1 VSALSEIRS
10 IPLTARDFG
19 RVQLHG
25 NNAAYGFLLRVC
37 ALAYEAL
44 LPESDTGR
52 FRFRDVQSDPREMGL
67 IFQDFVR
74 NFFRLEQHQFVVKGE
89 RIRWIVDD
97 SHGVGH
103 NLLPRM
109 NTDTSLVDGKRT
121 IIVECKWTPTT
132 FQVSH
137 GKKTI
142 HSDHLY
148 QLHAYMSQH
157 DRAQLHAG
165 TVEGLLLY
173 PLVDEAVDVALGLKG
188 QWIRIRTIDLATS
201 WSDIRTQLLELLRPA
216 SFSVEGESHK
226 QLKSH
231 TVTSGA
237 RGLHEGAS
245 LGLISN

>member
-1 VSALSEIRS
+1 
-10 IPLTARDFG
+10 
-19 RVQLHG
+19 
-25 NNAAYGFLLRVC
+25 
-37 ALAYEAL
+37 
-44 LPESDTGR
+44 
-52 FRFRDVQSDPREMGL
+52 MGL

-89 RIRWIVDD
+89 RISWIVDD
-97 SHGVGH
+97 NHGVGH
-103 NLLPRM
+103 HLLPRM

-132 FQVSH
+132 FQLSH

-173 PLVDEAVDVALGLKG
+173 PLVDEAVDVALSLKG
-188 QWIRIRTIDLATS
+188 QWIRVRTINLATS
-201 WSDIRTQLLELLRPA
+201 WSDIRAQLLELLRA
-216 SFSVEGESHK
+216 DSFSVTGENRKELTSE
-226 QLKSH
+226 LVA
-231 TVTSGA
+231 VTSGA
-237 RGLHEGAS
+237 RGFHEGAS
-245 LGLISN
+245 SGLISN